1 MAFTASLTR
10 QGRTVIIDLE
20 GDLDSTTATD
30 FRIKVEEAATGDVQ
44 RLVLDMRRLAYLS
57 SAGLRGLVFA
67 RQKMGD
73 GVQITLVGA
82 NDAVSETIRLTGFDH
97 SVTFSER
104 IPE

>member
-10 QGRTVIIDLE
+10 QGRTVILDLE
-20 GDLDSTTATD
+20 GDLDSTTAPA
-30 FRIKVEEAATGDVQ
+30 FRIKVEEAATGEVGH
-44 RLVLDMRRLAYLS
+44 LVLDVRRLAYLS

-73 GVQITLVGA
+73 GVRITLVGA
-82 NDAVSETIRLTGFDH
+82 NDAVTETIRLTGFDH